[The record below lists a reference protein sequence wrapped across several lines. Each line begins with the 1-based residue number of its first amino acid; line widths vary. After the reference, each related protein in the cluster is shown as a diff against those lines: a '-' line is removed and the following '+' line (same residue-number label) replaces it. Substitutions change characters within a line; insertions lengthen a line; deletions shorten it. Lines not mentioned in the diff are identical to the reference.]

1 MPPLVVAIHVI
12 LKFISEHSLDAAYVL
27 FLVTSMAVISNPF
40 YSQINAF
47 VSSEASFHEAIDLL
61 FTMFVLQYS
70 FVDIFGLTQIKV
82 SDRPFSRLLHSNHID
97 TSNMRYFAGISIPY
111 PLPFVDKVITNFL
124 RRHLLIGKQRSDYFN
139 TRLLPFS
146 LPHTTKTNQGVSH

>member
-1 MPPLVVAIHVI
+1 MPSLVAIHVI
-12 LKFISEHSLDAAYVL
+12 FKLVSEHSLDAAYVL
-27 FLVTSMAVISNPF
+27 FLVTSMAMISNPL

-61 FTMFVLQYS
+61 LAIFVPQCP

-82 SDRPFSRLLHSNHID
+82 SDRPFCRLLHSNHID

-124 RRHLLIGKQRSDYFN
+124 RPHLLIGKQRSDYFN
-139 TRLLPFS
+139 TVAPIFS
-146 LPHTTKTNQGVSH
+146 TTHD